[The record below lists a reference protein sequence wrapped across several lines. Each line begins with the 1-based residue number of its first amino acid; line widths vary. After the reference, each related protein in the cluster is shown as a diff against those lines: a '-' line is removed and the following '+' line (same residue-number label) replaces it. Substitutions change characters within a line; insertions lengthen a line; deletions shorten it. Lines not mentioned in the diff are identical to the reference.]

1 MDQEPRRIVVEQ
13 QGDCTIMRFRD
24 KDILDQ
30 VNIHEMGEEMYALV
44 EDSPGIKLLVDF
56 EGVLYLSSSALGK
69 LISLKRKVEENAG
82 TIKMCRIK
90 PEIMEVFRITKLD
103 TIFKIYPDLR
113 SALA

>member
-1 MDQEPRRIVVEQ
+1 MDQEPRRIVVDQ
-13 QGDCTIMRFRD
+13 QRDWTIIRFQD

-30 VNIHEMGEEMYALV
+30 VNIHEMGEEMYAIV
-44 EDSPGIKLLVDF
+44 EGSPGIKVLVDF
-56 EGVLYLSSSALGK
+56 DGVLYLSSSALGK
-69 LISLKRKVEENAG
+69 LISLKRKVEENSG

-103 TIFKIYPDLR
+103 TIFDIYADLE

>member
-1 MDQEPRRIVVEQ
+1 MDQEPRRILVEQ
-13 QGDCTIMRFRD
+13 QKDWTLMRFRD

-44 EDSPGIKLLVDF
+44 ESSPGIKLLVDF
-56 EGVLYLSSSALGK
+56 DGVLYLSSSALGK
-69 LISLKRKVEENAG
+69 LISLKRKVEENSG
-82 TIKMCRIK
+82 TIRMCRIK

-103 TIFKIYPDLR
+103 TIFKIYPDLT

>member
-1 MDQEPRRIVVEQ
+1 MDQEPRRILVDQ
-13 QGDCTIMRFRD
+13 QKDWTIIRFRD

-44 EDSPGIKLLVDF
+44 ESSPGIKLLVDF
-56 EGVLYLSSSALGK
+56 DGVLYLSSSALGK
-69 LISLKRKVEENAG
+69 LISLKRKVEENSGA
-82 TIKMCRIK
+82 IRMCRIK